1 MYIARILDS
10 YKSSLQQDN
19 KIWIDLLT
27 IKDAVLIWKVYNLLL
42 EKWDTFEDKDQFQV
56 SDNNMKC

>member
-19 KIWIDLLT
+19 KIWIDLVT

-42 EKWDTFEDKDQFQV
+42 EKWDAFEDKDQFQV

>member
-27 IKDAVLIWKVYNLLL
+27 IKDAVFIRKVYNLLL
-42 EKWDTFEDKDQFQV
+42 EKWDAFEDKDQFQV